1 MERLSLSLID
11 VAEELRML
19 SRKKVE
25 DAARYC
31 LVKAG
36 TTFRP
41 DQLRAYRNAVRAE
54 KNESPKWVLERIL
67 ENAVIAGKNTLPLCD
82 DTGIPHVFLDIGM
95 NVSLPR
101 DWLSAIHNGVM
112 QGLRIMPGR
121 PMGVKGNPIERV
133 EQSRGLFSDPGK
145 VLPAPV
151 IVKPMKGDKLKITV
165 LLLGGGPELRAK
177 TYRVFHQ
184 RSIDVVL
191 GEAVHWAS
199 SEAKNLGCTP
209 CVPAIGIG
217 RTHVEAS
224 ALMLEAMKEGN
235 LNRQNRWEKKVT
247 ELINATKVGPLGLGG
262 GITALGTFMKIGPL
276 RASGIRVVSMRPGC
290 CFEPR
295 RASVILG

>member
-25 DAARYC
+25 DAARDC

-41 DQLRAYRNAVRAE
+41 DQLRAYRNAVKAE
-54 KNESPKWVLERIL
+54 KNESAKWVLERIL

-82 DTGIPHVFLDIGM
+82 DTGTPHVFLDIGM
-95 NVSLPR
+95 NVGLPR
-101 DWLSAIHNGVM
+101 DWLSAIYNGVI

-191 GEAVHWAS
+191 GEAAHWAS

-262 GITALGTFMKIGPL
+262 GITALGTFVKIGPQ
-276 RASGIRVVSMRPGC
+276 RASGFRVVSMRPGC

-295 RASVILG
+295 RASVVLV

>member
-1 MERLSLSLID
+1 
-11 VAEELRML
+11 ML
-19 SRKKVE
+19 CRKEIE
-25 DAARYC
+25 DAVETC

-41 DQLRAYRNAVRAE
+41 DQLRAYRNAISAE
-54 KNESPKWVLERIL
+54 KNENAKWVLERIL
-67 ENAVIAGKNTLPLCD
+67 ENAKLAGKNTSPLCD
-82 DTGIPHVFLDIGM
+82 DTGIPHVFINMGSSL
-95 NVSLPR
+95 SLPH
-101 DWLSAIHNGVM
+101 DWLSAINDGIIR
-112 QGLRIMPGR
+112 GLRIMPGR
-121 PMGVKGNPIERV
+121 PMAVRGNPIERV
-133 EQSRGLFSDPGK
+133 EQSRGLYADPGK
-145 VLPAPV
+145 LSLAPV
-151 IVKPMKGDKLKITV
+151 IVKPGKGGKLKITV
-165 LLLGGGPELRAK
+165 LLLGGGPEIRAK

-191 GEAVHWAS
+191 GEAVRWAS

-224 ALMLEAMKEGN
+224 ALMLEAMKEGS
-235 LNRQNRWEKKVT
+235 LSRQNRWEKKVT

-262 GITALGTFMKIGPL
+262 DTTALGTFMKIGPL

-295 RASVILG
+295 KAAVVLG